1 MQIVAALIREPEG
14 AALVVVPSRARGAA
28 RGRFFSL
35 VSRGVARLARCPVVV
50 RTEGH
55 GGRARRIRAT
65 HRPTWHGPP
74 GIAPVH
80 RPGTPWE

>member
-14 AALVVVPSRARGAA
+14 AALVVVPSRARGA

-35 VSRGVARLARCPVVV
+35 VSRSFAQLARCPVVV